1 MEKDS
6 YQSQVNQYVAWQ
18 KGQNQKWGRGMFVR
32 ERKYVHLRLKLNCT
46 YCFSHL
52 FQASGMEWPSPHDGN
67 KLLWAARNGD
77 LQKFKTLL
85 DTFDMNFQAG
95 ANAHS
100 EDDQAPTL
108 NIYASEHEIPI
119 EWQGHILENALAA
132 FHEGRTSLHMAA
144 SNGHVD
150 IVSYICGLKHSRR
163 VNVNIVDKLG
173 YTAALHLAAHSQC
186 HGSCNKVI
194 AEVLKITNV
203 DANVVAA

>member
-1 MEKDS
+1 
-6 YQSQVNQYVAWQ
+6 
-18 KGQNQKWGRGMFVR
+18 
-32 ERKYVHLRLKLNCT
+32 
-46 YCFSHL
+46 
-52 FQASGMEWPSPHDGN
+52 
-67 KLLWAARNGD
+67 
-77 LQKFKTLL
+77 
-85 DTFDMNFQAG
+85 MNFQAG
-95 ANAHS
+95 VNAHS

-119 EWQGHILENALAA
+119 EWQGHILENAIAA
-132 FHEGRTSLHMAA
+132 FHEGRTSLHMAT

-163 VNVNIVDKLG
+163 MNVNIVDKFR

-203 DANVVAA
+203 DANVVAT

>member
-1 MEKDS
+1 
-6 YQSQVNQYVAWQ
+6 
-18 KGQNQKWGRGMFVR
+18 
-32 ERKYVHLRLKLNCT
+32 
-46 YCFSHL
+46 
-52 FQASGMEWPSPHDGN
+52 
-67 KLLWAARNGD
+67 
-77 LQKFKTLL
+77 
-85 DTFDMNFQAG
+85 MNFEAG

-108 NIYASEHEIPI
+108 NIYASEHENPI

-144 SNGHVD
+144 SNGHVN

-194 AEVLKITNV
+194 AEVLRITNV
-203 DANVVAA
+203 DANVVAT